1 MTDTIKI
8 TMNLLKFLHWLGVL
22 MLVCGLGIYMLTQ
35 WSLEI
40 SGMLLISSLIGLG
53 LVLMSPYPV
62 VLFIQWAKRQD
73 ELTKNELPKHK
84 D

>member
-1 MTDTIKI
+1 MTDTIKS

-22 MLVCGLGIYMLTQ
+22 MLVCGLGFYMLTQ

-73 ELTKNELPKHK
+73 ELPK

>member
-1 MTDTIKI
+1 MTGSFKSTL
-8 TMNLLKFLHWLGVL
+8 NLLKFLHWLGVL
-22 MLVCGLGIYMLTQ
+22 MLVCGLGFYMLTQ

-53 LVLMSPYPV
+53 VVLMSPYPV

-73 ELTKNELPKHK
+73 EHSK
-84 D
+84 

>member
-1 MTDTIKI
+1 MTGSFKSTL
-8 TMNLLKFLHWLGVL
+8 NLLKFLHWLGVL
-22 MLVCGLGIYMLTQ
+22 MLVCGLGFYMLTQ

-62 VLFIQWAKRQD
+62 VLFMQWAKRQD
-73 ELTKNELPKHK
+73 EHSK
-84 D
+84 

>member
-1 MTDTIKI
+1 
-8 TMNLLKFLHWLGVL
+8 
-22 MLVCGLGIYMLTQ
+22 MLVCGLGFYMLTQ

-73 ELTKNELPKHK
+73 EQSK
-84 D
+84 

>member
-1 MTDTIKI
+1 MTDSFKS

-22 MLVCGLGIYMLTQ
+22 MLVCGLGFCMLTQ

-73 ELTKNELPKHK
+73 EQSK
-84 D
+84 

>member
-1 MTDTIKI
+1 MKDSFKS

-22 MLVCGLGIYMLTQ
+22 MLVCGLGFYMLTQ

-53 LVLMSPYPV
+53 LVLVTLSRGAVYPMGE
-62 VLFIQWAKRQD
+62 A
-73 ELTKNELPKHK
+73 PG
-84 D
+84 

>member
-1 MTDTIKI
+1 MTDSIKN

-22 MLVCGLGIYMLTQ
+22 MLVCGLGLYMFTQ
-35 WSLEI
+35 WSLDI
-40 SGMLLISSLIGLG
+40 SGMLVIASLIGLG

-73 ELTKNELPKHK
+73 DIGK
-84 D
+84 

>member
-1 MTDTIKI
+1 MTDTIKS

-22 MLVCGLGIYMLTQ
+22 MLVCGLGSYMLTQ

-73 ELTKNELPKHK
+73 ELPK

>member
-1 MTDTIKI
+1 MTDSFKS

-22 MLVCGLGIYMLTQ
+22 MLVCGLGFYMLTQ

-62 VLFIQWAKRQD
+62 VLFIQWATRQD
-73 ELTKNELPKHK
+73 EQSK
-84 D
+84 

>member
-1 MTDTIKI
+1 MTGSFKSTL
-8 TMNLLKFLHWLGVL
+8 NLLKFLHWLGVL
-22 MLVCGLGIYMLTQ
+22 MLVCGFGFYMLTQ

-73 ELTKNELPKHK
+73 EHSK
-84 D
+84 

>member
-1 MTDTIKI
+1 MTDSFKS

-22 MLVCGLGIYMLTQ
+22 MLVCGLGFYMLTQ

-73 ELTKNELPKHK
+73 EQSKRFLAA
-84 D
+84 

>member
-1 MTDTIKI
+1 MTGSFKSTL
-8 TMNLLKFLHWLGVL
+8 NLLKFLHWLGVL
-22 MLVCGLGIYMLTQ
+22 MLVCGLGFYMLTQ

-40 SGMLLISSLIGLG
+40 SGMLLTSSLIGLG

-73 ELTKNELPKHK
+73 EHSK
-84 D
+84 

>member
-1 MTDTIKI
+1 MTDSIKN

-22 MLVCGLGIYMLTQ
+22 MLVCGLGLYMLTQ
-35 WSLEI
+35 WSLDI
-40 SGMLLISSLIGLG
+40 SGMLVIASLIGLG

-73 ELTKNELPKHK
+73 DIGK
-84 D
+84 

>member
-1 MTDTIKI
+1 MTGSFKSTL
-8 TMNLLKFLHWLGVL
+8 NLLKFLHRLGVL
-22 MLVCGLGIYMLTQ
+22 MLVCGLGFYMLTQ

-73 ELTKNELPKHK
+73 EHSK
-84 D
+84 

>member
-1 MTDTIKI
+1 MTDTIKS

-22 MLVCGLGIYMLTQ
+22 MLVCGLGFYMLTQ

-73 ELTKNELPKHK
+73 ERPK

>member
-1 MTDTIKI
+1 MTDSIKN

-22 MLVCGLGIYMLTQ
+22 MLVCGLGLYMLTQ
-35 WSLEI
+35 WSLDI
-40 SGMLLISSLIGLG
+40 SGMLVIACLIGLG

-73 ELTKNELPKHK
+73 DIGK
-84 D
+84 

>member
-1 MTDTIKI
+1 MTGSFKSTL
-8 TMNLLKFLHWLGVL
+8 NLLKFLHWLGVL
-22 MLVCGLGIYMLTQ
+22 MLVCGLGFYMLTQ

-62 VLFIQWAKRQD
+62 VLFIQWAKSQD
-73 ELTKNELPKHK
+73 EHSK
-84 D
+84 

>member
-1 MTDTIKI
+1 MTDSIKS

-22 MLVCGLGIYMLTQ
+22 MLVCGLGFYMLTQ

-73 ELTKNELPKHK
+73 EQSK
-84 D
+84 

>member
-1 MTDTIKI
+1 MTGSFKSTL
-8 TMNLLKFLHWLGVL
+8 NLLKFLHWLGVL
-22 MLVCGLGIYMLTQ
+22 MLVCGLGFYMLTQ

-73 ELTKNELPKHK
+73 EHPK
-84 D
+84 

>member
-1 MTDTIKI
+1 MTGSFKSTL
-8 TMNLLKFLHWLGVL
+8 NLLKFLHWLGVL
-22 MLVCGLGIYMLTQ
+22 MLVCGLGFYMLTQ

-62 VLFIQWAKRQD
+62 VLFIQWAKHQD
-73 ELTKNELPKHK
+73 EHSK
-84 D
+84 